1 MIASSIVS
9 SEAVTTTINSNEFK
23 RLKVFS
29 THHHNAGLQK
39 YATLETET
47 TNKIMGCARG
57 VFLNYEDNSE
67 VFSTLLAAKLSSAN
81 LVIVA
86 EKSLT
91 SPWGDTDFCAL
102 TAIEIN

>member
-1 MIASSIVS
+1 
-9 SEAVTTTINSNEFK
+9 
-23 RLKVFS
+23 
-29 THHHNAGLQK
+29 
-39 YATLETET
+39 
-47 TNKIMGCARG
+47 MGCARG

-102 TAIEIN
+102 TAIEIK